1 MSIGY
6 KVRKHREIKGWSQ
19 DELAQR
25 LEVTQGTISNIESD
39 KCVPSSLLLH
49 KIAKELDVD
58 LISLF
63 ERSYTHVEKNE
74 GDPHRYRNSEY
85 AIPRTSENAHKK
97 SGTDRQPDTIPKYTD

>member
-63 ERSYTHVEKNE
+63 ERSYTHVEKNDGVIHTGTGTVNMQSPE
-74 GDPHRYRNSEY
+74 LLKTLIKIRN
-85 AIPRTSENAHKK
+85 
-97 SGTDRQPDTIPKYTD
+97 